1 MNENPSRDDQLFM
14 QLILTFQ
21 SAAWQALG
29 KIKNPITDKIERNLD
44 QARFSIDIL
53 DMLHRKTEG
62 NLADPLKTILQKS
75 VSELQMNYV
84 TESDKTENRKMPE
97 SDEKGK
103 SEPAEKK
110 TDTDKVHEK
119 KKKPAKKEKAP
130 GKKK

>member
-1 MNENPSRDDQLFM
+1 MNENPSHDDQLFM

-53 DMLHRKTEG
+53 DMLQRKTEG

-84 TESDKTENRKMPE
+84 AESDKTQNKKMSESEEKAKPE
-97 SDEKGK
+97 
-103 SEPAEKK
+103 PTEKK
-110 TDTDKVHEK
+110 TDTDKVQEK